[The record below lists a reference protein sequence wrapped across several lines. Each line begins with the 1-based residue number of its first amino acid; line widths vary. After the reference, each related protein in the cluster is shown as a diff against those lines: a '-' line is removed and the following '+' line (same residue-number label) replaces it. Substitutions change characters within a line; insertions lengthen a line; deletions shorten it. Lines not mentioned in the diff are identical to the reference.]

1 MINWVL
7 SIVGVVFLGVLVE
20 IVMPDGKINSFIKH
34 LFGVFILY
42 VLFEPITGI
51 VQKINFT
58 NNVDNVVDLNYVS
71 SANSNKLDEIENMII
86 VEMEQRGVLGVGVV
100 ANGNIFSEEFKVDI
114 IYVDLTNATF
124 NIDSSQIANLICE
137 VVFKITGLKKENIVI
152 YGV

>member
-86 VEMEQRGVLGVGVV
+86 VEMEQQGVLGVGVV